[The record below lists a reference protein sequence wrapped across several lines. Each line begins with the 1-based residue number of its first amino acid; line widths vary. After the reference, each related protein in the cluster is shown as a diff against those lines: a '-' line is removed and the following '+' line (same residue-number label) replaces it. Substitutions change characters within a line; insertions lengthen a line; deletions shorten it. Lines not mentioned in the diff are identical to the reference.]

1 MNLMNEAV
9 IVSGA
14 RTAIGNF
21 GGALQDIPAAQLQAT
36 AIKGALKKIGVRP
49 GRSSQLDG
57 FAPKAFQG
65 VGEIDLEKK
74 YNDYDKSLKEVMIDE
89 VIIGNVLQAAQ
100 GQNPGR
106 QAQIYAGVPKEV
118 NSYTVNKVCGSSL
131 KAVALAAQSIKA
143 GDAEV
148 IIAGGME
155 NMSQSPFYLPKARY
169 GYRMGKLNDGSA
181 ELIDSMV
188 WDGLFELFYG
198 YHMGVTAE
206 NIAAKYNISRL
217 EQDTFSAESN
227 MRALAASKAGI
238 MKQEGEIVPVQLMV
252 KKEVKLFDVDEH
264 PREST
269 AETLGRLAPA
279 FKKDGTVTAGNASSI
294 NDAAAAVLI
303 MSESAA
309 KKYGLKPLA
318 YIKSYASGGID
329 PAYMGMGAVPASM
342 KALKLAGLSVKDI
355 NLFEL
360 NEAFAAQAL
369 GCIREM
375 GVDTKICN
383 VNGGGVSLGHPIGC
397 TGARIVVSLVYEMQ
411 RRSSKYGLAALC
423 IGGGQGMAVVLERK

>member
-1 MNLMNEAV
+1 MNEVV

-21 GGALQDIPAAQLQAT
+21 GGALQDVPAAQLQAV

-49 GRSSQLDG
+49 GRSSDLDG
-57 FAPKAFQG
+57 FAPSAFRG

-74 YNDYDKSLKEVMIDE
+74 YYDYDKSLKEVFIDE
-89 VIIGNVLQAAQ
+89 VIIGNVLQAGQ

-106 QAQIYAGVPKEV
+106 QAQIYAGIPKEV

-131 KAVALAAQSIKA
+131 KAVALAAQAIKA

-148 IIAGGME
+148 IVAGGME
-155 NMSQSPFYLPKARY
+155 NMSQAPFYLPKARY
-169 GYRMGKLNDGSA
+169 GYRMGGLTDA
-181 ELIDSMV
+181 RADLIDGMV
-188 WDGLFELFYG
+188 WDGLYELFYG

-206 NIAAKYNISRL
+206 NIAAKYNFSRTD
-217 EQDTFSAESN
+217 QDAFSAESN
-227 MRALAASKAGI
+227 ARAIAATKNGVL
-238 MKQEGEIVPVQLMV
+238 KQEIVPVELKV
-252 KKEVKLFDVDEH
+252 KKEIKLFDVDEH

-269 AETLGRLAPA
+269 VETLGRLAPA

-294 NDAAAAVLI
+294 NDAAAAVLM
-303 MSESAA
+303 MSEAAA
-309 KKYGLKPLA
+309 KKYGLKPIA
-318 YIKSYASGGID
+318 YVKSYASGGID

-369 GCIREM
+369 GCIKEM
-375 GVDTKICN
+375 GVDTSICN

-397 TGARIVVSLVYEMQ
+397 TGTRIIVTLMHEMQ
-411 RRSSKYGLAALC
+411 RRESKYGLAALC